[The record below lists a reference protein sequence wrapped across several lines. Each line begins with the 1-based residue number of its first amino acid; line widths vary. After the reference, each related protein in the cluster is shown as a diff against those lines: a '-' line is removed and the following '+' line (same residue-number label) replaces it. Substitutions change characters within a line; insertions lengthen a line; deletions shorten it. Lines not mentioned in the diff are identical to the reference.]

1 MALLVAFRSDPWT
14 PRRWCRDKPLIL
26 PLAAT
31 TNSPSMSRP
40 RYYESCA
47 YGVTR
52 KKSRA
57 ILFDREANQFA

>member
-1 MALLVAFRSDPWT
+1 VDATSLVPGEAANFAAEPLRQTRRSCRG
-14 PRRWCRDKPLIL
+14 RRL
-26 PLAAT
+26 PV
-31 TNSPSMSRP
+31 
-40 RYYESCA
+40 YESCA